1 MRTNLN
7 AQSRG
12 SDSKFDVF
20 LCSCHAH
27 GGWRRLCSRNHSPHM
42 ESERQQPASIPH
54 AVSKN
59 SQFKICQSPAMVQL
73 IKQLSHDL
81 ILTLSNYKELS
92 TFRIWFRFGFSDYGC
107 WYHKDKYRTDSTGL
121 HCRYYPQVP
130 TYSTI
135 RHHVPQSNL
144 DEMLLCTA
152 NPKMKTRM
160 QTENEKRLCR
170 QWPLL
175 AVWTNEL
182 SCCPR
187 TVAYLIW
194 SCTLYEMS
202 KPPFL

>member
-1 MRTNLN
+1 MADSNGIDGRQHGRWIPGVDQVDQALPWISPLQFLRITLLVIRSMRTNLN

-92 TFRIWFRFGFSDYGC
+92 TFRI
-107 WYHKDKYRTDSTGL
+107 
-121 HCRYYPQVP
+121 
-130 TYSTI
+130 
-135 RHHVPQSNL
+135 
-144 DEMLLCTA
+144 
-152 NPKMKTRM
+152 
-160 QTENEKRLCR
+160 
-170 QWPLL
+170 
-175 AVWTNEL
+175 
-182 SCCPR
+182 
-187 TVAYLIW
+187 
-194 SCTLYEMS
+194 
-202 KPPFL
+202 